1 MFNEYDDEA
10 LEADRR
16 LLTERRETL
25 AEEATE
31 HAAEYRRLIQKAVDA
46 SEAKRQEIAQQAKLV
61 KKKYRINSQRHQ
73 KTGVQLATVLV
84 VAAARRL
91 FDAADA
97 EHPADDEAVELP
109 SPEAVDYGPTRKW
122 LLERL
127 TDHDIDFEVL
137 EEVQSE
143 LGVEIVEPRSASGPT
158 HPRPHPPAGEDGLD
172 PDAIDLDDDPE
183 PTEVDLGLDDPE
195 LDDWGDEL

>member
-1 MFNEYDDEA
+1 MFSEYDDEE

-16 LLTERRETL
+16 LLAERRETL
-25 AEEATE
+25 AEEAAD
-31 HAAEYRRLIQKAVDA
+31 HAAEYRRLVQEAVDA
-46 SEAKRQEIAQQAKLV
+46 GEAKRQEIAHQAKLA
-61 KKKYRINSQRHQ
+61 KKKYRIKGQKRQ
-73 KTGVQLATVLV
+73 KTGVQMATVLAV
-84 VAAARRL
+84 VAARRL

-97 EHPADDEAVELP
+97 EYPADDEEVELP

-127 TDHDIDFEVL
+127 TEHDIGREVL

-143 LGVEIVEPRSASGPT
+143 LGVEIVEPRSAPGPT
-158 HPRPHPPAGEDGLD
+158 HPNPHPPAEGDGLD

-183 PTEVDLGLDDPE
+183 PTEVDFDLDGLE
-195 LDDWGDEL
+195 LDDRGDEL